1 MQRLAAGWD
10 SGMSKVFHQALSTV
24 MQNQSKFKLI
34 LIGKAKSNT
43 NKLLLIIM
51 GVKAFVYGRK
61 LGNKFLQISAC

>member
-1 MQRLAAGWD
+1 
-10 SGMSKVFHQALSTV
+10 MSKLFHQKLSTV
-24 MQNQSKFKLI
+24 MQNQSKFKLL

-61 LGNKFLQISAC
+61 LGNKFLQINAC

>member
-1 MQRLAAGWD
+1 
-10 SGMSKVFHQALSTV
+10 MSMVFHQTLSTV
-24 MQNQSKFKLI
+24 MQNQSKFKLL

-51 GVKAFVYGRK
+51 GVKAFVYGGK